1 MREKKSKKIKII
13 DIEVFFKLFNKRQN
27 EKNVLSFFLIFDCIE
42 SFFKKKTHAS
52 DINTYTLKTKK

>member
-42 SFFKKKTHAS
+42 SFF
-52 DINTYTLKTKK
+52 